1 MDVRAVNKEFTSPPN
16 VAYGVIGNGDANHNP
31 PNMGTALNG
40 PKSERHDNHAR
51 GISLIF
57 VQGIGS
63 QHPNKTLL
71 LSAMTQASVEFRDI
85 RKELCNPR

>member
-40 PKSERHDNHAR
+40 PKSERHDDHAR

-57 VQGIGS
+57 VQGNLVPAPKQNITSARQKNG
-63 QHPNKTLL
+63 KT
-71 LSAMTQASVEFRDI
+71 SAEFRD
-85 RKELCNPR
+85 R